1 MIKKDKD
8 INVDEEIKRLS
19 RKTNLNILKSEKAF
33 NNRLKNLDVEMEKS
47 VKTQFREFNEQKE
60 LLNKYLSIDFS
71 SSTVERYRKKLK
83 KI

>member
-19 RKTNLNILKSEKAF
+19 RKTNLNILRSEKAF

-71 SSTVERYRKKLK
+71 SSTIERYRKKLK

>member
-8 INVDEEIKRLS
+8 LDIDVDEEIKRLS
-19 RKTNLNILKSEKAF
+19 RKTNLNILRSEKAF

-47 VKTQFREFNEQKE
+47 AKTQFRDFNEQKE

-71 SSTVERYRKKLK
+71 SSTIERYRKKLK
-83 KI
+83 